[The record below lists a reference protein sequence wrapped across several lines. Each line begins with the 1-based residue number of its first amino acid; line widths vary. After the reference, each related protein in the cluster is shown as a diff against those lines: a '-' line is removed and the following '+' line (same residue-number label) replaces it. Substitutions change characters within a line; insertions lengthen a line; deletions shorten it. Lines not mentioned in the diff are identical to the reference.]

1 MEAFLSGVIAG
12 YGIAIPV
19 GAIAILIVQTGI
31 KCGFRCALS
40 AGAGAATVDALYAAL
55 AVVGGAAL
63 AQAIEDIGDP
73 LRIVS
78 GVVLIMI
85 ALFGLRSAREPIE
98 NTGYEPPST
107 AELAATFA
115 RFFGLTLINPMTVV
129 YFAAVVI
136 GLGVAADLTPRDG
149 VVFVFGAFLASMSW
163 QALIAAIGGF
173 AGARMTPR
181 IQRAAVVAGNVLI
194 LGLAA
199 AILLR

>member
-1 MEAFLSGVIAG
+1 
-12 YGIAIPV
+12 
-19 GAIAILIVQTGI
+19 
-31 KCGFRCALS
+31 
-40 AGAGAATVDALYAAL
+40 
-55 AVVGGAAL
+55 
-63 AQAIEDIGDP
+63 
-73 LRIVS
+73 
-78 GVVLIMI
+78 
-85 ALFGLRSAREPIE
+85 
-98 NTGYEPPST
+98 
-107 AELAATFA
+107 
-115 RFFGLTLINPMTVV
+115 MTVV

>member
-1 MEAFLSGVIAG
+1 MDAFLSGVIAG

-31 KCGFRCALS
+31 KCGFKCALS

-55 AVVGGAAL
+55 AVLGGAAL
-63 AQAIEDIGDP
+63 ARTIEGIGDP
-73 LRIVS
+73 LQIAS
-78 GVVLIMI
+78 GIVLIAI
-85 ALFGLRSAREPIE
+85 ALYGLRSARKPIE
-98 NTGYEPPST
+98 NNGFEQPSN
-107 AELAATFA
+107 AELVATFA

-149 VVFVFGAFLASMSW
+149 AVFVAGAFFASMSW
-163 QALIAAIGGF
+163 QGLIAAIGGF

-181 IQRAAVVAGNVLI
+181 IQRVAIVAGNLLI